1 MKWQTL
7 HMAHRVGIIG
17 LGTVGSRFVEQF
29 NLHDA
34 FDLISAWDID
44 DEACSSH
51 ADSVRIASSAD
62 DLIAECDLVYVAVP
76 PLHHQ
81 QYVLDCLSHKT
92 AIFCEKPLGVDL
104 QSSRQLVDAVNESG
118 LPAGVNFVF
127 SSAPSAVELQQR
139 LTNQDLGDLIR
150 ADLRLHFSKWPR
162 GWHEKAQW
170 LRLRDQ
176 GGWVREGVSHFI
188 FLTSRVLGEMT
199 LENGHIDYE
208 DGANGSLCEQT
219 ALALFSSRSIPLTLA
234 GTSLGHG
241 PDVVDL
247 TFRGTSG
254 SLRVWDWYQLQTATT
269 DDWVDLFSSSRDQ
282 LGADAYA
289 AQLHQLD
296 RMMNGDEHTIA
307 TFDEALKVQESV
319 ESLLAG

>member
-1 MKWQTL
+1 
-7 HMAHRVGIIG
+7 MAHRVGIIG

-44 DEACSSH
+44 HEACSSH
-51 ADSVRIASSAD
+51 RDFVRIASSPD
-62 DLIAECDLVYVAVP
+62 ELIAECDLVYVAVP

-81 QYVLDCLSHKT
+81 QYVLDCLSHNT

-104 QSSRQLVDAVNESG
+104 QSSRELVAAVNQSG

-127 SSAPSAVELQQR
+127 SSAPSAVELQKR
-139 LTNQDLGDLIR
+139 LANRDLGDLIG

-176 GGWVREGVSHFI
+176 GGWVREVVSHFI
-188 FLTSRVLGEMT
+188 FLTSRILGEVT
-199 LENGHIDYE
+199 LENSYIDYE
-208 DGANGSLCEQT
+208 DGADGSLCEQT
-219 ALALFSSRSIPLTLA
+219 ALAFFSSRSIPLTLA
-234 GTSLGHG
+234 GTSRGHG

-254 SLRVWDWYQLQTATT
+254 SLRVWDWYQLQAATA
-269 DDWVDLFSSSRDQ
+269 DSWVDLFSSNRDQ
-282 LGADAYA
+282 LGADAYS

-296 RMMNGDEHTIA
+296 RMMNREEHTIA
-307 TFDEALKVQESV
+307 TFDEALSVQESV
-319 ESLLAG
+319 EALLSG